1 MQKSRSYLP
10 FLFFILLFNIILI
23 QFPIGRMIIYPFI
36 FLSTWFHEIGHSLA
50 AILVGG
56 SVVKIEIFA
65 DGSGIAYHTLPLQS
79 ANLKSAL
86 VALSGP
92 IFPPIVGYLFISYS
106 KNLKIVKF
114 LLVLLSFS
122 IFISLIL
129 WVRNLFGF
137 VFLLGI
143 SIFFALVALVK
154 KEKLSVVTA
163 QTIGIQA
170 FVSVYLSM
178 GYLFSKS
185 GIVNQSSF
193 ASDTEIVAQNLF
205 LPNWF
210 WGGLI
215 IVLTLILFIL
225 SLKNV
230 LKNQ

>member
-1 MQKSRSYLP
+1 
-10 FLFFILLFNIILI
+10 
-23 QFPIGRMIIYPFI
+23 
-36 FLSTWFHEIGHSLA
+36 
-50 AILVGG
+50 
-56 SVVKIEIFA
+56 VVKIEIFA

-92 IFPPIVGYLFISYS
+92 IFPPIVGYFFISYS

-114 LLVLLSFS
+114 LLLLLSFS
-122 IFISLIL
+122 IFISLIH

-143 SIFFALVALVK
+143 SIFFALVALGK

-225 SLKNV
+225 SLKNA